1 VLRCAAHVGVRPSR
15 EPPRIHVPEGLGGAM
30 SVLQS
35 ALKLGAVRRT
45 ARRTADW
52 VDLQYS
58 LLLAQIAKAAPRAR
72 GRLLDVGCGD
82 KPYEPTFRP
91 YVTEYV
97 GIEHESV
104 FPTTNASA
112 AERRPDL
119 YYDGDRLPFEDRSF
133 DTVISISVL
142 EHTPRPQRLLDE
154 MARVL
159 RPEGLLILSAPF
171 SGRLHEE
178 PYDYFRHT
186 PHGLRAMCGEAGLDV
201 TEVWE
206 QGNIW
211 SVIGH
216 KLNSFLAFN
225 VAASQGLAVQ
235 MGKHTH
241 EGKGPEVK
249 GRLWALPVVVPVMLA
264 VAAGARVLDRV
275 APDVTEALGY
285 MIFARHARR

>member
-1 VLRCAAHVGVRPSR
+1 MSLMSR
-15 EPPRIHVPEGLGGAM
+15 LLKIEP
-30 SVLQS
+30 
-35 ALKLGAVRRT
+35 VRRS

-58 LLLAQIAKAAPRAR
+58 FILEQIAKAAPRAR

-91 YVTEYV
+91 YVTEYI

-104 FPTTNASA
+104 FPETNASSG
-112 AERRPDL
+112 ERRPDL
-119 YYDGDRLPFEDRSF
+119 YYDGNRLPFDDASF
-133 DTVISISVL
+133 DTVVSIQVL
-142 EHTPRPQRLLDE
+142 EHTPRPQPLLQE

-159 RPEGLLILSAPF
+159 RPDGLLILSAPF

-178 PYDYFRHT
+178 PYDFFRYT
-186 PHGLRAMCGEAGLDV
+186 PHGLRAICGEAGLEV
-201 TEVWE
+201 TEVWD

-216 KLNSFLAFN
+216 KLNSFLAFR
-225 VAASQGLAVQ
+225 VAGSQGLAVQ

-241 EGKGPEVK
+241 EGKAPEGK
-249 GRLWALPVVVPVMLA
+249 GRPWLLPVVVPAMVA
-264 VAAGARVLDRV
+264 VAGGARVLDRL
-275 APDVTEALGY
+275 APDETETLSY
-285 MIFARHARR
+285 MIFARHRPR